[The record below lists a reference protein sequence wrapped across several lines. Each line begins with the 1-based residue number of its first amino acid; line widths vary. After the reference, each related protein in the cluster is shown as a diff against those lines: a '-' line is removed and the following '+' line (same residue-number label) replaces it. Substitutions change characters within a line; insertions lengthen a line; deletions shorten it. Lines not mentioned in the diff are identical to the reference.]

1 MATTPTAVVPSKSDQ
16 LAPSLRPLMQSIMP
30 DVYKLLPP
38 DITQDQFRAGCWLE
52 LTGDATV
59 ATWVVEAV
67 REAVIYAASYGLLP
81 GRDCHFIPYKQKKY
95 GNKVGPQ
102 CVTNYFGVI
111 RSLDRSG
118 KVRRAFAHPV
128 HDGDA
133 WGFDYFQDRPVHQ
146 PAVTLGRS
154 QGRELFYYGAVM
166 FRDGTCAFE
175 VVTLDELEATRKRAP
190 AHDSGPW
197 VTDPVMMRRKTAI
210 KRVAKYVQLTPD
222 MRKLLDDDDARE
234 REDIPPARHQ
244 QNIID
249 IAGERMDPT
258 FYVRPPATPPV
269 DVTASPAGEA
279 GAAYIA
285 QIEAALVAQQ
295 RQVEPWYTQTERR
308 FRKARTDFTE
318 TEWQLLL
325 AEVRQAAPAS
335 PPGAAE
341 GAAAEVYGGGQG

>member
-16 LAPSLRPLMQSIMP
+16 LAPGLRPLMQSIMP

-38 DITQDQFRAGCWLE
+38 DITHDQFRAGCWLE
-52 LTGDATV
+52 LTGDPTV
-59 ATWVVEAV
+59 ATWVVDAV
-67 REAVIYAASYGLLP
+67 REAIIYAASYGLLP

-128 HDGDA
+128 HDGDE
-133 WGFDYFQDRPVHQ
+133 WGFDYFQDRPVHR
-146 PAVTLGRS
+146 PAVTLGHA

-175 VVTLDELEATRKRAP
+175 VVTLDDLEVTRKRAP

-197 VTDPVMMRRKTAI
+197 VTDTVMMRRKTAI
-210 KRVAKYVQLTPD
+210 KRVAKYVQLSPD
-222 MRKLLDDDDARE
+222 MRKLLEDDDARE
-234 REDIPPARHQ
+234 REDIPPARHVK
-244 QNIID
+244 NITD
-249 IAGERMDPT
+249 LFGEPT
-258 FYVRPPATPPV
+258 QPTAYVRPPATPVV
-269 DVTASPAGEA
+269 DATPPPAGEA

-285 QIEAALVAQQ
+285 QIEATLVAQQ
-295 RQVEPWYTQTERR
+295 REVEPWYAKTERR

-318 TEWQLLL
+318 AEWQLLL
-325 AEVRQAAPAS
+325 AEVRQAAPAA
-335 PPGAAE
+335 PGGDGE
-341 GAAAEVYGGGQG
+341 GAAAEFYGNGNG